1 MEDREGTRR
10 MGQWIDLAERRQGRR
25 LADLVDAE
33 ALLIG
38 ALRVWVAAFQQ
49 RRCGLP
55 ELRFLF
61 NRHGRTGGGMFFHHL
76 LLQTATGAYRTLDV
90 GRPCCAKVQMDE
102 ERLLALFAA
111 FQRGQA
117 AAAEIHLGSWMP
129 PQSIAP
135 CMKPAESLAL
145 MMKNEGFDLP
155 PRPAFALD
163 LENCPMAAIVP
174 IYARHRRA
182 ANRLT

>member
-1 MEDREGTRR
+1 MAE
-10 MGQWIDLAERRQGRR
+10 WIDLSERRRGRR
-25 LADLVDAE
+25 LAGLVEAE

-61 NRHGRTGGGMFFHHL
+61 NRHGLTGGGMIFHHL
-76 LLQTATGAYRTLDV
+76 LLQTATGAHRTLDV
-90 GRPCCAKVQMDE
+90 GCPCCPKVQMDE

-111 FQRGQA
+111 LQRGQA

-129 PQSIAP
+129 PKSLAP

-145 MMKNEGFDLP
+145 MMKAEGFNLPQQAAFFVDLDSP
-155 PRPAFALD
+155 S
-163 LENCPMAAIVP
+163 AADVAP
-174 IYARHRRA
+174 IYGRRRKA
-182 ANRLT
+182 VNRPV